1 MRRTAVPDQ
10 DEILRVE
17 EGKRRVCGSRPAE
30 DEVEEGEDVGSMD
43 RVFVWCGR
51 SGEAVVG
58 DCDCETCAGC
68 ETTG

>member
-1 MRRTAVPDQ
+1 MRRTAVPDEK
-10 DEILRVE
+10 DVLRVE
-17 EGKRRVCGSRPAE
+17 EGKRRVCGSGPAE

-43 RVFVWCGR
+43 RMFVGSGR
-51 SGEAVVG
+51 GSEAVVG